1 MSLTFSNNEVLQQ
14 IVELVESVSSA
25 EQKRMLYVLKLEK
38 ARKKLSRAKTK
49 LSGKKISDL
58 EINKRVEGIRSSYG
72 K

>member
-1 MSLTFSNNEVLQQ
+1 MSLTFSNNEILQQ
-14 IVELVESVSSA
+14 IVELVESVSLA

-49 LSGKKISDL
+49 TKDKKIADS
-58 EINKRVEGIRSSYG
+58 EINKRVEDIRRSYG